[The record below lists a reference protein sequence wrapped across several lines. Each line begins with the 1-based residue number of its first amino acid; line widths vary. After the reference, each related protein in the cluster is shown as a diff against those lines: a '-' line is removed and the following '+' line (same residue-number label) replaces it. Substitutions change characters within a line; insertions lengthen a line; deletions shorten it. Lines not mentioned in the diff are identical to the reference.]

1 MDRQRASDILLAPGS
16 GPRHAVFSADGRFAY
31 LITELSGE
39 VMAFT
44 YDGDSLRLM
53 QTIQA
58 DTLDARGSADIHL
71 SQDGRFLY
79 ASNRL
84 KGDGLAI
91 SALTPRTARSA
102 RRVISQRASIHAT
115 SF

>member
-1 MDRQRASDILLAPGS
+1 
-16 GPRHAVFSADGRFAY
+16 
-31 LITELSGE
+31 
-39 VMAFT
+39 MAFT
-44 YDGDSLRLM
+44 YDGDSLSLM

-71 SQDGRFLY
+71 SPDGRFLY

-91 SALTPRTARSA
+91 FRINTRSA